1 MGNNVHKIRLEARGI
16 RITLLLNAF
25 HPLVGFAEAE
35 EHEPIFTDIPES
47 FLRAAQRTFTF
58 LDKAVLTAP
67 PDEAALSRLAPAEIE
82 QLNYWRPRRLG
93 DIIFNHWD

>member
-1 MGNNVHKIRLEARGI
+1 MGNNFHKIRLEARNPHHPPPQC
-16 RITLLLNAF
+16 LS
-25 HPLVGFAEAE
+25 PLVGFAETE

-58 LDKAVLTAP
+58 LDKAVLTSP

-82 QLNYWRPRRLG
+82 QLNYWPPRRLG